1 MTSRTPRPVRVISS
15 ARVLRVCAVVAC
27 LSLVGVAAACG
38 DSDEAGDT
46 TASTSSTSSS
56 TSTTEDTSPSVS
68 TPGGLEG
75 AGVTPVSVPYPEIE
89 TAQLT
94 DVTVGSH
101 EGYDR
106 VVFTFDGELPGYDI
120 GYVDG
125 PVTEDGSG
133 EPIEVGGT
141 HAISVRMS
149 PASGALLT
157 GETVEMTYDGPNRI
171 EGPGQTVVEVVRA
184 GDFEAQL
191 TWAIGVEGEQ
201 PFKVSTLTG
210 PTRIVVDVAAA
221 AG

>member
-1 MTSRTPRPVRVISS
+1 M
-15 ARVLRVCAVVAC
+15 CAAVAC
-27 LSLVGVAAACG
+27 LSLVAVAGACG
-38 DSDEAGDT
+38 DSDDAGDGDGT
-46 TASTSSTSSS
+46 TSSTSSS
-56 TSTTEDTSPSVS
+56 TTSSTTSTSTTEGTSPS
-68 TPGGLEG
+68 TPGGLDG
-75 AGVTPVSVPYPEIE
+75 AATTPVSVPYPQIE

-94 DVTVGSH
+94 DVTVGAH
-101 EGYDR
+101 DGYDR

-133 EPIEVGGT
+133 DPIEVGGT
-141 HAISVRMS
+141 AAISVRMS

-157 GETVEMTYDGPNRI
+157 GEQVEMTYTGPNRV
-171 EGPGQTVVEVVRA
+171 EGPGNPVVEVVRA

-210 PTRIVVDVAAA
+210 PTRIVVDVAA
-221 AG
+221 G